1 MRMEGFVLEKNI
13 KERVDREGR
22 QAVKELLGDRLW
34 SIYEDEVMESHKS
47 GEKLTYGVVAEK
59 CFCDQRTIERM
70 VHPWDPQLPTIYN
83 LWLFYEA
90 LDVSSEEQLSIQK
103 EITGFIRT
111 YIKTGS
117 EGKK

>member
-1 MRMEGFVLEKNI
+1 MRMEGLVLKKDI

-22 QAVKELLGDRLW
+22 KAIKELLGFRLW
-34 SIYEDEVMESHKS
+34 EIYEREMIDRRKS

-59 CFCDQRTIERM
+59 CFCEPRTIERM
-70 VHPWDPQLPTIYN
+70 VHPWDSQLPTLYN

-103 EITGFIRT
+103 DITGFIRT
-111 YIKTGS
+111 YIKTESDGR
-117 EGKK
+117 